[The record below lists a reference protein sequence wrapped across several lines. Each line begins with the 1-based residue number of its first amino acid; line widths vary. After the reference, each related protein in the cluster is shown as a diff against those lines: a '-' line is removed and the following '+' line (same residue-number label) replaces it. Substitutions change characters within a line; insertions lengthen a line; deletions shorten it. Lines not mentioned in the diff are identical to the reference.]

1 MARRAEMM
9 EIAMTTYRIH
19 GLAVDVAVYQGR
31 MTPSYRQELV
41 ERAVA
46 FCRQM
51 PMEEFVVR
59 MRELSASPQGTT
71 ESAAMLSAMDAD
83 VSRGYR
89 RTHVDE
95 YEPIVGLTLVE
106 EEAATIPANAK

>member
-1 MARRAEMM
+1 
-9 EIAMTTYRIH
+9 MTTYRIH

-31 MTPSYRQELV
+31 LTPSYRQALV
-41 ERAVA
+41 RRAAA
-46 FCRQM
+46 FCRQT
-51 PMEEFVVR
+51 PREEFVVR

-71 ESAAMLSAMDAD
+71 EAAAMISALDAE

-95 YEPIVGLTLVE
+95 YAPIVGLTLVE
-106 EEAATIPANAK
+106 EAPK